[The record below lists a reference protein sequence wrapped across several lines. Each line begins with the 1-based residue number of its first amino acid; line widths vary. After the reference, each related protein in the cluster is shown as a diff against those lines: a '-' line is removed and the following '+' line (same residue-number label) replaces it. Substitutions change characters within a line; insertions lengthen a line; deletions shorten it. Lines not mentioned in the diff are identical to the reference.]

1 MRTSKLCWLLMA
13 MLCLGLWPVAV
24 TAHGDW
30 RVGQAQELL
39 KEAGFN
45 PGPIDGILGPRTR
58 KALGRYQASHG
69 LPETGVLDEATQES
83 LMPRSVSQKGEER
96 KEEGRLDEAT
106 QESLMPR
113 SVSQKGEERKEEGR
127 TEPWLKAPPGGNF
140 KKVSS
145 LVQLPEFVSGL
156 GTLYVDPTTLPQ
168 GPFLAYDRQGN
179 LVSSVYM
186 LPIKDLRGRTSFNDL
201 AVAHAET
208 DHVDIYPN
216 NGHPGVP
223 DPHYH
228 LVLWYIS
235 REQAATL
242 VGPWREIF
250 QK

>member
-58 KALGRYQASHG
+58 EGLRRYQASHG
-69 LPETGVLDEATQES
+69 LPETGV
-83 LMPRSVSQKGEER
+83 
-96 KEEGRLDEAT
+96 LDEAT

-145 LVQLPEFVSGL
+145 LVQLPDFVSGL
-156 GTLYVDPTTLPQ
+156 GTLYVDPATLPQ

-186 LPIKDLRGRTSFNDL
+186 FTLKDLRARKAFDDL
-201 AVAHAET
+201 AVAHAKV
-208 DHVDIYPN
+208 DHVDVYAN

-228 LVLWYIS
+228 VVLWYIS
-235 REQAATL
+235 PEQTATL
-242 VGPWREIF
+242 VGRWREIF

>member
-13 MLCLGLWPVAV
+13 MLCLGPVTV
-24 TAHGDW
+24 TAHGNW

-45 PGPIDGILGPRTR
+45 PGPLDGLLGPRTR
-58 KALGRYQASHG
+58 EALRRYQASHG

-83 LMPRSVSQKGEER
+83 LMPRSVSQKGEE
-96 KEEGRLDEAT
+96 K
-106 QESLMPR
+106 
-113 SVSQKGEERKEEGR
+113 KEEGR
-127 TEPWLKAPPGGNF
+127 TEPWLKAPPGGNY

-145 LVQLPEFVSGL
+145 LVQLPDFVSGL
-156 GTLYVDPTTLPQ
+156 GTLYVDPTTLPR

-179 LVSSVYM
+179 LISSVYM
-186 LPIKDLRGRTSFNDL
+186 LPIQDLRVRTSFNDL
-201 AVAHAET
+201 AVAHAKT
-208 DHVDIYPN
+208 DHVDIYAN

-228 LVLWYIS
+228 VVLWYIS
-235 REQAATL
+235 REQAVTL